1 MSTPVL
7 LLLAAA
13 VVAVIHSILPD
24 HWVPL
29 AVVGRTQRWSLGHV
43 ATVSALAAGGHV
55 LASLVLA
62 GIVAL
67 VGLQF
72 RQQIEAQQ
80 GHIVGGVL
88 ALTGAGFLLWGL
100 SGRAHPHS
108 HKGHPEPGHSHDP
121 HQSGHEERPPHE
133 HDHAAEADP
142 TDLQSHL
149 HKHSDVELKSPAHG
163 HQHAHGKVIHSHA
176 HRHEAF
182 IAERRQILETKSR
195 EQGLAARLATIAVP
209 FGVAASPD
217 LTLLP
222 LALAATAYGTG
233 VVVLTLGVFSAA
245 TMATF
250 VGLTVVATAA
260 GYQIKGDW
268 LEDNANTI
276 TAVVLIVIGAIAF
289 IGL

>member
-1 MSTPVL
+1 M
-7 LLLAAA
+7 A
-13 VVAVIHSILPD
+13 
-24 HWVPL
+24 
-29 AVVGRTQRWSLGHV
+29 R
-43 ATVSALAAGGHV
+43 VSALAAGGHV

-67 VGLQF
+67 IGLQF
-72 RQQIEAQQ
+72 RQQVEAQQ

-88 ALTGAGFLLWGL
+88 VLTGVGFLLWGL

-108 HKGHPEPGHSHDP
+108 HKGHPESDHSHAAA
-121 HQSGHEERPPHE
+121 HQTGHQENAEHE
-133 HDHAAEADP
+133 HDHAAETDP
-142 TDLQSHL
+142 DELQRHF
-149 HKHSDVELKSPAHG
+149 HKHSEVELKSPAHG

-182 IAERRQILETKSR
+182 IAERLQLLETKSR
-195 EQGLAARLATIAVP
+195 EQGLAATLATIAVP

-233 VVVLTLGVFSAA
+233 TVGLVLGLFSAV
-245 TMATF
+245 TIATF
-250 VGLTVVATAA
+250 VGLTVAATAA

-268 LEDNANTI
+268 LEENANTI
-276 TAVVLIVIGAIAF
+276 TALVLIVIGVIAF